1 MGKKITMFSTES
13 SSIQERFEQYL
24 SAASAKG
31 LSSKTLKT
39 YRQHFHCISKHLD
52 ITVPLSSLSRAQVD
66 AAIVSMRNSGLSANS
81 ISSYLRAFNSFLT
94 WCRENGY
101 SGLTVPNY
109 KPKETVKET
118 YSDSELS
125 LLLKRPSASCS
136 FVEYRSWF
144 IVQFLLNSGCRASTI
159 RNIQN
164 RDIDLESRQVTF
176 RHTKTGKIQVIPLCS
191 TRLKIFVNIC
201 ESGVVRHLTIFSALS
216 MENSSLKT
224 HFACQ
229 SLVIIEVMVFKALL
243 FTSSVIPLQ
252 ESI

>member
-118 YSDSELS
+118 YSDTVPFSMQTS
-125 LLLKRPSASCS
+125 S
-136 FVEYRSWF
+136 
-144 IVQFLLNSGCRASTI
+144 RALI
-159 RNIQN
+159 I
-164 RDIDLESRQVTF
+164 F
-176 RHTKTGKIQVIPLCS
+176 RHWSK
-191 TRLKIFVNIC
+191 
-201 ESGVVRHLTIFSALS
+201 
-216 MENSSLKT
+216 
-224 HFACQ
+224 
-229 SLVIIEVMVFKALL
+229 
-243 FTSSVIPLQ
+243 
-252 ESI
+252 

>member
-136 FVEYRSWF
+136 FVL
-144 IVQFLLNSGCRASTI
+144 VQQLLQHSSAAVTQRYIG
-159 RNIQN
+159 IQQQE
-164 RDIDLESRQVTF
+164 LE
-176 RHTKTGKIQVIPLCS
+176 KAIEG
-191 TRLKIFVNIC
+191 
-201 ESGVVRHLTIFSALS
+201 HLML
-216 MENSSLKT
+216 
-224 HFACQ
+224 
-229 SLVIIEVMVFKALL
+229 EV
-243 FTSSVIPLQ
+243 
-252 ESI
+252 

>member
-136 FVEYRSWF
+136 FVEYRSWV

-191 TRLKIFVNIC
+191 TLSQNLRQYMRIRGGEASDYLFCTEHGEQLTENALRLSIV
-201 ESGVVRHLTIFSALS
+201 
-216 MENSSLKT
+216 
-224 HFACQ
+224 
-229 SLVIIEVMVFKALL
+229 
-243 FTSSVIPLQ
+243 SVKPPRV
-252 ESI
+252 